1 MCQDFNAQLRFPPF
15 RARDIAPTSIRALY
29 GISDTR
35 NATHGSG
42 KVTFYF
48 GLRFAKKKQLG
59 TTFLSDP
66 N

>member
-1 MCQDFNAQLRFPPF
+1 M
-15 RARDIAPTSIRALY
+15 APTSIRALY

-42 KVTFYF
+42 KVTFYS
-48 GLRFAKKKQLG
+48 GLRLAKEKLG
-59 TTFLSDP
+59 ATLLTDP